1 MLYVASSSQ
10 SIVYPING
18 DISLFCFDLKLRVKS
33 TGQLEPNFQ
42 WILFTSH
49 FRVEFLESEKKKK
62 LISEML
68 TTVLRAQFVRIRLER
83 YKHMVEKK
91 TRKKK
96 NG

>member
-10 SIVYPING
+10 SIVYPINR
-18 DISLFCFDLKLRVKS
+18 DISLFCFDLKVRVRS

-62 LISEML
+62 IDLGD
-68 TTVLRAQFVRIRLER
+68 VNDGCARAICAR
-83 YKHMVEKK
+83 
-91 TRKKK
+91 
-96 NG
+96 